1 MSPLRKLAG
10 QTAVYGISSIVGRL
24 LNYFLVPFYT
34 RIFTREQF
42 GVVTEMYAY
51 VAFLVVILTYGMET
65 AFFRYSSKTGKP
77 LNVYSTILISLV
89 STSALFIFMCAMFS
103 VPLGNLLGYPNHTE
117 YVLWFAII
125 VGLDAISAIPLAYL
139 RHQNKAKR
147 FLVVNLSNVL
157 VNIGLNMFFLVYCKE
172 HFEIHGEQSN
182 WLVQLC
188 YNPDIGVGYIF
199 ISNLV
204 ASIVKILLLF
214 PQIFVARLKYEW
226 SLMKSMLRYALPLM
240 ILGLA
245 GIVNE
250 TIDRVLLKF
259 LIDLP
264 KDEALAQLGVYG
276 ACYKVAIIMS
286 LGIQAFRYAAEPFFF
301 AQEKDKNAAQ
311 TYASVMRYFVIL
323 MALLFLAIVLFL
335 DVVMLFIGPE
345 FREGEKVVPILL
357 VAYMFYGVVFN
368 LSFWFK
374 LSERTTWGASISIFG
389 AVITIG
395 LNVWLIPIIG
405 YMGSAWATLASYGA
419 MMIVSYFLGNHYYP
433 IPYDLKRIFFYFAA
447 ALGIYFLAQY
457 IQPES
462 GWLRYVIGVA
472 LLIAFTVAVWVSE
485 SRKKPLLSQDSK
497 LSDGYGNQSN

>member
-1 MSPLRKLAG
+1 MKLPMSPLRKLAG
-10 QTAVYGISSIVGRL
+10 QTAIYGVSSIVGRL

-34 RIFTREQF
+34 RIFSREQF

-77 LNVYSTILISLV
+77 INVYSTILLSII
-89 STSALFIFMCAMFS
+89 STSAVFIFFCAMFS

-117 YVLWFAII
+117 YVIWFAII

-139 RHQNKAKR
+139 RLENKAKR
-147 FLVVNLSNVL
+147 FLFVNMANVL
-157 VNIGLNMFFLVYCKE
+157 VNIALNLFFLVYCRE
-172 HFEIHGEQSN
+172 HYETYYENSN
-182 WLVQLC
+182 WLVKTF
-188 YNPDIGVGYIF
+188 YNPEIGVGYVF

-204 ASIVKILLLF
+204 ASIVKILLLS
-214 PQIFVARLKYEW
+214 PQIIVARLQYEW
-226 SLMKSMLRYALPLM
+226 SLMRGMLKYALPLM

-250 TIDRVLLKF
+250 TIDRVLLKH
-259 LIDLP
+259 LLDLP
-264 KDEALAQLGVYG
+264 EQEALAELGVYG

-301 AQEKDKNAAQ
+301 SQEKNENAAQ

-323 MALLFLAIVLFL
+323 SAFLFLSIMLFI
-335 DVVMLFIGPE
+335 DVVMLFVGPE
-345 FREGEKVVPILL
+345 FREGQKVVPILL

-374 LSERTTWGASISIFG
+374 LSERTNWGALISIFG
-389 AVITIG
+389 AIITVA

-405 YMGSAWATLASYGA
+405 YMGSAWATLASYAA
-419 MMIVSYFLGNHYYP
+419 MMIISYLLGKKYYP
-433 IPYDLKRIFFYFAA
+433 IPYDLKRIFLYFAIA
-447 ALGIYFLAQY
+447 MGFYLLAEFL
-457 IQPES
+457 QPES
-462 GWLRYVIGVA
+462 GWLRYAIA
-472 LLIAFTVAVWVSE
+472 ILLLAGFGAIVWVSE
-485 SRKKPLLSQDSK
+485 SRKKPLISQDS
-497 LSDGYGNQSN
+497 